1 MSEKM
6 NMFIYNTE
14 ARKTQGVAA
23 PAPVK
28 ENGDHFLNLLERE
41 AAQWSLEN
49 REPVVGW
56 YDAHNADKNE
66 ELLFRGTP
74 IMQGKLALE
83 YGCGP
88 GRNLIKFKNYFRRID
103 GADRSQGILSKVP
116 LNLGAAGF
124 QPQGEQWPLLF
135 LTNGHSLQ
143 AIAAA
148 TYDVVFSLIC
158 MQHIS
163 CREWRLDLYKEF
175 YRVLVPGGFFC
186 FQMGFGPGH
195 GHSVDY
201 FHGFDDTD
209 NPDVRVENV
218 ADLQKDIEDNG
229 FVGFDHIFTE
239 PCHDLHPQW
248 IWVRCQKPL

>member
-1 MSEKM
+1 MDEKM
-6 NMFIYNTE
+6 SLFVYNTE
-14 ARKTQGVAA
+14 TQSVSAT
-23 PAPVK
+23 PVVP
-28 ENGDHFLNLLERE
+28 ETGDHFQNLLERE
-41 AAQWSLEN
+41 AARWSLEN

-74 IMQGKLALE
+74 IMQNKLALE

-88 GRNLIKFKNYFRRID
+88 GRNMIKFKNYFARID
-103 GADRSQGILSKVP
+103 GADRSPGILSKVP
-116 LNLGAAGF
+116 LNLGSAGI
-124 QPQGEQWPLLF
+124 PVPNLY
-135 LTNGHSLQ
+135 LTDGHSLPMV
-143 AIAAA
+143 ADD
-148 TYDVVFSLIC
+148 TYDVVFSVIC

-175 YRVLVPGGFFC
+175 LRILKPGGFFC

-195 GHSVDY
+195 THSVDY
-201 FHGFDDTD
+201 FHGFDASD

-218 ADLQKDIEDNG
+218 ADLKKDIEDNG